1 MLYID
6 FETRSYCDLT
16 ASGSWRYAQD
26 PTTEILCMA
35 YAFSDTEPKIV
46 IGSELPDIV
55 ALHIDMGGIVEAHNA
70 MFERALW
77 ESICVKKYGWPEIK
91 PEQWRCSAALC
102 ARWGVPR
109 DLKTAPGALG
119 LDQSKDAEGR
129 AIMLQLCKPRK
140 TKDGLAYVEDA
151 NKFERLYEYCLQDVQ
166 TEKAISKCFQQDFAF
181 EQQVWALDQRINYRG
196 VPIDRTAV
204 ENALE
209 LLALYTD
216 ELDKEARK
224 ITGGLAISQR
234 DKILAWASDK
244 GVSLPSLTKEAV
256 ADCLTWVQDKEVKRI
271 LEIRAQYKTSTA
283 KYERLQSSM
292 SEGDRIRDAF
302 VYYGALTGRWSG
314 RLAQF
319 QNLPKG
325 SVGAK
330 DIDAVVDSVVKKDVD
345 AINAHKTPPMEQLSS
360 CLRGMVAAGPKT
372 SLYVADFAAIEAR
385 AIAWLAN
392 CDLALNQFKK
402 GEDLYV
408 TMAAKIYKINAGEV
422 TKDQRQLGKAAVLG
436 AGYGMGHKTF
446 YKTCASWG
454 MQVSEQLAKSA
465 ITTYRSV
472 YCEIRDLWRYTELAA
487 TNAIRYGLP
496 VNAGLVTWFTHN
508 GNLHCKLPSGR
519 SLTYRNAKLR
529 AVETLWGG
537 EGYEITY
544 MGSKE
549 KGAKWVPISTY
560 GGKLVENITQ
570 AIARDLLAE
579 SMLRLEAAG
588 YDIVMHIHDEVVCE
602 VPDNANKS
610 LGEYELIMSQI
621 PAWAEG
627 MPISVEGWVGKRFK
641 K

>member
-35 YAFSDTEPKIV
+35 YAFSDTEPKLV

-109 DLKTAPGALG
+109 DLKTAPMALG
-119 LDQSKDAEGR
+119 LQENKDTEGR
-129 AIMLQLCKPRK
+129 AIMLQLSKPRK
-140 TKDGLAYVEDA
+140 TKDGLAYLEDDT
-151 NKFERLYEYCLQDVQ
+151 KLKKLYDYCLQDVR
-166 TEKAISKCFQQDFAF
+166 TERAISHNFTQDFGF
-181 EQQVWALDQRINYRG
+181 EKKVWALDQRINYRG
-196 VPIDRTAV
+196 VPVDRQGV

-209 LLALYTD
+209 LLALYA
-216 ELDKEARK
+216 EQLDKEAK
-224 ITGGLAISQR
+224 EITGGIAVSQR
-234 DKILAWASDK
+234 DKLIEWANERSV
-244 GVSLPSLTKEAV
+244 GLQSLTKEAV
-256 ADCLTWVQDKEVKRI
+256 ADCLDWVQDKEVRRV
-271 LEIRAQYKTSTA
+271 LEIRSQYKTSTA
-283 KYERLQSSM
+283 KYQRLLSSM

-302 VYYGALTGRWSG
+302 VYYGALTGRWAG
-314 RLAQF
+314 RLVQF

-325 SVGAK
+325 SVAS
-330 DIDAVVDSVVKKDVD
+330 DQIDDVVASVVKKDI
-345 AINAHKTPPMEQLSS
+345 AKINAHEVAPMLQLSS
-360 CLRGMVAAGPKT
+360 CIRGMIAAPNGK

-385 AIAWLAN
+385 VVSWLAN
-392 CDLALNQFKK
+392 CNLALDQFKK

-408 TMAAKIYKINAGEV
+408 TMAAKIYNV
-422 TKDQRQLGKAAVLG
+422 TEAEITKAQRQLGKAAILG

-446 YKTCASWG
+446 HRTCASWG
-454 MQVSEQLAKSA
+454 MEVSEELAQSA
-465 ITTYRSV
+465 IATYRSV
-472 YCEIRDLWRYTELAA
+472 YSEIRDLWRHTELAA
-487 TNAIRYGLP
+487 TNAIRYGKP
-496 VNAGLVTWFTHN
+496 VTAGKVTWFMHD

-519 SLTYRNAKLR
+519 SLTYRKARLR
-529 AVETLWGG
+529 AKETPWGG
-537 EGYEITY
+537 ESYELVY
-544 MGSKE
+544 YGSRE
-549 KGAKWVPISTY
+549 KGAKWVEIDTY

-579 SMLRLEAAG
+579 AMLRLEDAG
-588 YDIVMHIHDEVVCE
+588 YDIVMHVHDEVVCE
-602 VPDNANKS
+602 VPDNSTKS
-610 LGEYELIMSQI
+610 LSEYEAIMAQV
-621 PAWAEG
+621 PTWAEG
-627 MPISVEGWVGKRFK
+627 MPIDVEGWVGKRFK